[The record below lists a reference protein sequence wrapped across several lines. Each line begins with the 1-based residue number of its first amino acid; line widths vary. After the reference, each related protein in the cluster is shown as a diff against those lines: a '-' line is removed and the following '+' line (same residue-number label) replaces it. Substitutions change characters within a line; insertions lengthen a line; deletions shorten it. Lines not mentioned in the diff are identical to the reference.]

1 MTKSAGLRTIVCLFG
16 LVAVCYGTARSYLAY
31 EASRARSMLHD
42 LESVKVGDP
51 ESSLISVSEN
61 YGGYRW
67 ISKFREPDDQ
77 TSDCEYVLEANPWR
91 FPLLTGHTR
100 KFDNAIHKAS
110 SSLNSR
116 LRRAV
121 GLRMWN
127 VIGSISLKEKR
138 VISVSGSAFVEGRDQ
153 WLGGIWRL
161 SGSIPEYELEGFQES
176 GESWP
181 EMNRY
186 LIRWVNLNMA
196 DGLGEAVKSWITPD
210 ATHDE
215 KLSARRFNLQCMT
228 SRTGCQTV
236 CDLVPDAVGYAG
248 EHSQFHLGGTW
259 DAGTGTCIASRT
271 DRYW

>member
-1 MTKSAGLRTIVCLFG
+1 MTKRAGLKAIVCLSG

-31 EASRARSMLHD
+31 EASRASSMLHD

-51 ESSLISVSEN
+51 EASVISISEN

-67 ISKFREPDDQ
+67 IPEFREPDDQ
-77 TSDCEYVLEANPWR
+77 TSDCVYVLEANPWR
-91 FPLLTGHTR
+91 FPSLTGHTR
-100 KFDNAIHKAS
+100 KFDDAVHKIS

-116 LRRAV
+116 LRRTV

-127 VIGSISLKEKR
+127 VIGSISLKENH
-138 VISVSGSAFVEGRDQ
+138 VIALSGSAFVEGRDQ
-153 WLGGIWRL
+153 WLGGMWHI
-161 SGSIPEYELEGFQES
+161 SGNIPKYELERFQES
-176 GESWP
+176 SASWP

-186 LIRWVNLNMA
+186 LIGWVNLNMA
-196 DGLGEAVKSWITPD
+196 GGLREAVESWITPD
-210 ATHDE
+210 ATYDE

-236 CDLVPDAVGYAG
+236 CDLVPDAVGYAR
-248 EHSQFHLGGTW
+248 EHPQLRLGGSW